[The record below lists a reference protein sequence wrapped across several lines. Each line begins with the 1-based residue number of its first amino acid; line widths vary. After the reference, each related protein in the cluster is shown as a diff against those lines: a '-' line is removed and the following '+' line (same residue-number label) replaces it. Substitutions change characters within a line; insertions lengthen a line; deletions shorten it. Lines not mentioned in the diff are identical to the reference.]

1 VLSRGALARGVLA
14 LDEAVWLVLGA
25 LSWAVLVF
33 GAVVWAVFGALSL
46 GVLALDVAGDVAC
59 VVVFARGSVDG

>member
-1 VLSRGALARGVLA
+1 M
-14 LDEAVWLVLGA
+14 DEAVWLVLGA